1 MISLLD
7 GWIKLHR
14 SITEWEWYKDIN
26 TFKVFLHLL
35 LTANHSA
42 RKWQGIDVQ
51 EGQKITSISHISN
64 ECGLS
69 FQKTRTALN
78 KLKSTGEITIKSTNK
93 YTLVT
98 IEKWSMYQTKELDS
112 TSQLADNTT
121 NNQQSN
127 NNQITTN
134 KNEKN
139 VKNDKKINKYSHLE
153 ADISEIRKLYPG
165 NKNKAVAD
173 KKLPKLIEKYGKE
186 QLIRCIERYNQYVQD
201 TRANG
206 FATLQYKNEGTF
218 WNGGYMDYL
227 DENVSQSKKEVEY
240 DNTRFTPE
248 QLEAYYRR
256 DPEEEELPF

>member
-1 MISLLD
+1 MLE
-7 GWIKLHR
+7 GWVKLHR

-42 RKWQGIDVQ
+42 RKWQGIDVK

-93 YTLVT
+93 YTLIT
-98 IEKWSMYQTKELDS
+98 IEKWRMYQSNGFDL
-112 TSQLADNTT
+112 TSQLTSNTT

-127 NNQITTN
+127 NKQITTN
-134 KNEKN
+134 NNDKN
-139 VKNDKKINKYSHLE
+139 VENDKKINKYSHLE
-153 ADISEIRKLYPG
+153 ADISEIRKLYQG
-165 NKNKAVAD
+165 NKNKAVAY

-186 QLIRCIERYNQYVQD
+186 QLIRCIERYNRYVQD

-227 DENVSQSKKEVEY
+227 DENVSQTIISQNKEEVEHEI
-240 DNTRFTPE
+240 RRMPRE
-248 QLEAYYRR
+248 ILERVAR
-256 DPEEEELPF
+256 EEEELPY

>member
-1 MISLLD
+1 
-7 GWIKLHR
+7 
-14 SITEWEWYKDIN
+14 
-26 TFKVFLHLL
+26 
-35 LTANHSA
+35 
-42 RKWQGIDVQ
+42 
-51 EGQKITSISHISN
+51 
-64 ECGLS
+64 
-69 FQKTRTALN
+69 
-78 KLKSTGEITIKSTNK
+78 
-93 YTLVT
+93 
-98 IEKWSMYQTKELDS
+98 MYQTKALDS

-173 KKLPKLIEKYGKE
+173 KKLPKLIEKYSKE

-248 QLEAYYRR
+248 QLEVYYRR